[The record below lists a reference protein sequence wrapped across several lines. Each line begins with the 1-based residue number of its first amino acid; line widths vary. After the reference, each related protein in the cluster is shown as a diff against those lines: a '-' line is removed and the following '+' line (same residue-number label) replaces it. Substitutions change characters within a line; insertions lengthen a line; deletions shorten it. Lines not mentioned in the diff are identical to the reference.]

1 MNTLHELRDAFV
13 SNCKG
18 EIVSPPEF
26 LLQLTGRLRLERCDE
41 PSVNLIGVRVSSS
54 GRRLYV
60 PEEQLSRW
68 RQSRAVGVL
77 N

>member
-1 MNTLHELRDAFV
+1 MKTLRELRDAVV
-13 SNCKG
+13 SKG
-18 EIVSPPEF
+18 DCEIVSAPEF

-41 PSVNLIGVRVSSS
+41 PSVNLIGIRVSSS
-54 GRRLYV
+54 GKRLYV

-68 RQSRAVGVL
+68 RQSRTAGVL